1 MVLERKRKL
10 APLGKILLNRKTI
23 TREQLNQA
31 LLIQKEVYPGK
42 ILGQILVDLGY
53 VSTDELHS
61 ALGLQFQYPYI
72 KITQYKITKE
82 VLSLIPKEV
91 AHRYKIIPLD
101 KFDTILTL
109 AMFNP
114 LDREA
119 IKTVTKITGLEVR
132 VFVAGRKDLDEVI
145 DLVYR

>member
-1 MVLERKRKL
+1 MLERKRKSAL
-10 APLGKILLNRKTI
+10 LGKILLNRKTI

-31 LLIQKEVYPGK
+31 LLIQKEVCPDK
-42 ILGQILVDLGY
+42 ALGQILVNLGY
-53 VSTDELHS
+53 MSTDELHTV
-61 ALGLQFQYPYI
+61 LGLQFQYPHI

-91 AHRYKIIPLD
+91 VKRYKVIPLD

-114 LDREA
+114 LDRKA
-119 IKTVTKITGLEVR
+119 IKEVTEITGLDVR
-132 VFVAGRKDLDEVI
+132 VFVAGRKDLDEAI
-145 DLVYR
+145 GLVYR

>member
-1 MVLERKRKL
+1 MLERKRKL
-10 APLGKILLNRKTI
+10 APIGKILLNRKTI

-31 LLIQKEVYPGK
+31 LLLQKSTYPDRV
-42 ILGQILVDLGY
+42 LGQILIDLGY
-53 VSTDELHS
+53 VSTDEIYN

-72 KITQYKITKE
+72 EITQYKIARE

-91 AHRYKIIPLD
+91 AKRYKIIPLD

-114 LDREA
+114 LDKEA
-119 IKTVTKITGLEVR
+119 ITIVTKITGLEVR
-132 VFVAGRKDLDEVI
+132 VFVAGRKDLDEI
-145 DLVYR
+145 INLIYK